1 MKALFDKG
9 SSHTVLDWSSLH
21 TLSVC
26 KMNFLSLFN
35 PLSPNSDRQQFSPND
50 VHTLSRD
57 KVMRISKTITKEKM
71 P

>member
-1 MKALFDKG
+1 MKALFDTG
-9 SSHTVLDWSSLH
+9 SYYTVLDWSSLQ

-57 KVMRISKTITKEKM
+57 KVMRISKMITKEKM

>member
-1 MKALFDKG
+1 MKVLFDTG
-9 SSHTVLDWSSLH
+9 SYYTGLDWSSLH

-35 PLSPNSDRQQFSPND
+35 PNSDRQQFSPSD

-57 KVMRISKTITKEKM
+57 KVMRISKMITREKM